1 MGKAKKKTE
10 QEQRL
15 VWDHNQ
21 WEWVRGGKVV
31 NMEEKEFSADEL
43 ERAIK
48 IELTNVVRALV
59 KKGESHMNQSN
70 IYKHLTK
77 KGFHKQAIA
86 QAWGDHQ
93 AEVVGIV
100 FNEDSQFLMELQE
113 MSKAT
118 IESRHN
124 LAKGTWTERPAVQKR
139 KRTAESS
146 QEAYIKQQLRQL
158 LKTSKGAQKKKIE
171 ARLDALNK
179 DD

>member
-1 MGKAKKKTE
+1 M
-10 QEQRL
+10 
-15 VWDHNQ
+15 
-21 WEWVRGGKVV
+21 
-31 NMEEKEFSADEL
+31 
-43 ERAIK
+43 
-48 IELTNVVRALV
+48 
-59 KKGESHMNQSN
+59 
-70 IYKHLTK
+70 
-77 KGFHKQAIA
+77 
-86 QAWGDHQ
+86 GDHQ

-171 ARLDALNK
+171 AKLEALNK